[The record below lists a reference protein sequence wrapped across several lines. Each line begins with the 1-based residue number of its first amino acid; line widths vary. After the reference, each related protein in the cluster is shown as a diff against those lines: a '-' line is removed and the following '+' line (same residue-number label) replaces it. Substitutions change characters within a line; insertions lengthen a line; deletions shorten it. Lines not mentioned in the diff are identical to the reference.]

1 MGLVLLQ
8 KNTTWHECRLWA
20 YFMYQTIQVIH
31 WLREI
36 NESQPVYHADELLTE
51 SDVILPRHLN
61 EKAVCHNLD

>member
-20 YFMYQTIQVIH
+20 YFMFQTVH
-31 WLREI
+31 WLPEASD
-36 NESQPVYHADELLTE
+36 SQTVWHADELLAYN
-51 SDVILPRHLN
+51 DVILHRHLN